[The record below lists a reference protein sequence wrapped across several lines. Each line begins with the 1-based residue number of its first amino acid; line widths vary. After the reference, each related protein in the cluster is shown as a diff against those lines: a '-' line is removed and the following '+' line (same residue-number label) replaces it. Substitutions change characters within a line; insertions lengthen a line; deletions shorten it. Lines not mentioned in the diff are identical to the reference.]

1 MPVYTL
7 YLPYNRIPLFFNSTS
22 PYRYG
27 FCMFCN
33 YSRMI
38 RNSYEIAGPKLKN
51 VKYNEYFN
59 YKFCETC
66 FDKYRI
72 IRPSDEEL
80 LLRLHIIMLRKI
92 NKKINKHLPM
102 CLSLLVSEF
111 IKYPESYIDE

>member
-1 MPVYTL
+1 MHVYTL
-7 YLPYNRIPLFFNSTS
+7 CLPYYHTPLFFNTTS
-22 PYRYG
+22 PHYYG
-27 FCMFCN
+27 ICIFCN

-38 RNSYEIAGPKLKN
+38 RNSHKIAGPKLKN
-51 VKYNEYFN
+51 VKYNEFRN
-59 YKFCETC
+59 YQFCDIC

-80 LLRLHIIMLRKI
+80 LLRLHIMMLHKI

-111 IKYPESYIDE
+111 IKYPESYINE